1 MRPDGV
7 GSLYLRYEALKAK
20 LAKEGLFDAG
30 RKRPLPLL
38 PRGIAIVTSPTGAVL
53 HDIRTVS
60 ARRNPAI
67 PLTLLPVRVQ
77 GEGAAE
83 EIAAAIRKAGTLSN
97 IDVLITGRGGGSMED
112 LWAFNEECVV
122 RAIAECPVPVIS
134 AVGHETD
141 TTLADYAA
149 DVRAATPSMAAE
161 LAVQDRLELL
171 GEVAA
176 LRQQLTKNM
185 EYRLSE
191 EAQRLAHLRTRLTGC
206 HPAQRLA
213 QQEHQMDKLR
223 TRLNTA
229 AQARVTALTA
239 SVAEYRAKLTALGP
253 MAVLGRGYALAMHA
267 GQPVTT
273 AVMARQAGRMELR
286 FQDGALNVTAEEEQT
301 HGNKKESDL

>member
-1 MRPDGV
+1 
-7 GSLYLRYEALKAK
+7 
-20 LAKEGLFDAG
+20 
-30 RKRPLPLL
+30 
-38 PRGIAIVTSPTGAVL
+38 
-53 HDIRTVS
+53 
-60 ARRNPAI
+60 
-67 PLTLLPVRVQ
+67 
-77 GEGAAE
+77 
-83 EIAAAIRKAGTLSN
+83 
-97 IDVLITGRGGGSMED
+97 
-112 LWAFNEECVV
+112 
-122 RAIAECPVPVIS
+122 
-134 AVGHETD
+134 
-141 TTLADYAA
+141 
-149 DVRAATPSMAAE
+149 MAAE

-267 GQPVTT
+267 GKPVTT
-273 AVMARQAGRMELR
+273 AVMARQIGRMELR
-286 FQDGALNVTAEEEQT
+286 FQDGALNVTAEGERT
-301 HGNKKESDL
+301 HGNEKESDL